1 MTTCSKPEV
10 EAFAG
15 IDVSAREISV
25 ARLRSKEENPKFAT
39 FANSPSRHKAL
50 LAFLLE
56 GADRVRVCL
65 EPSGNYSLDLALALH
80 AHRQVEISVINP
92 RRASRRCPSTLPLC
106 RAHALGGVAAPEFAR
121 SALARHHPCN

>member
-1 MTTCSKPEV
+1 MTNRSKPDV

-56 GADRVRVCL
+56 GTDRIRVSLRIQWQLQPRLSVSLACS
-65 EPSGNYSLDLALALH
+65 PSGGGQRHQSPSCSPL
-80 AHRQVEISVINP
+80 RGIS
-92 RRASRRCPSTLPLC
+92 RRA
-106 RAHALGGVAAPEFAR
+106 
-121 SALARHHPCN
+121 